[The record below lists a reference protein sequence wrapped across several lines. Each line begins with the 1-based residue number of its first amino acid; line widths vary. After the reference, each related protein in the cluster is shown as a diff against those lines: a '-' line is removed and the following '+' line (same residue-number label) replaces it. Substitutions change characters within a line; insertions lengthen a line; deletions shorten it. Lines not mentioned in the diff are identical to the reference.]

1 MKKILEKNAGKI
13 VGIYMLA
20 AITCFGN
27 NAKVIEGEVRDR
39 EVESGIAET
48 DNEEDMAEELVTDEE
63 TTEEKAAYKGYAFI
77 YQDIVIEIDAEADP
91 ILAQLGE
98 ANSYF
103 EAASCAF
110 NGLDKMYTYSSFE
123 LDTYPVEDKDFISMI
138 LFKDDSIATAEGISI
153 GDPVD
158 KIIETYGED
167 AREENGMMVYVK
179 DNMKLCFIIEE
190 ESVISIEYQTMVLDE

>member
-1 MKKILEKNAGKI
+1 MIRNLRRFSGIIA
-13 VGIYMLA
+13 GIYMLA
-20 AITCFGN
+20 AMTGCGN
-27 NAKVIEGEVRDR
+27 NAKVIEGEVKDKD
-39 EVESGIAET
+39 VEIGNDET
-48 DNEEDMAEELVTDEE
+48 DNEEEKAEELVTDEK
-63 TTEEKAAYKGYAFI
+63 TTEEETAYKGYAFI
-77 YQDIVIEIDAEADP
+77 YQGIAIEIDAEADP

-158 KIIETYGED
+158 KIIEIYGED

-190 ESVISIEYQTMVLDE
+190 ENVISIEYQTMVLDE

>member
-1 MKKILEKNAGKI
+1 MIRNLRRFSGIIA
-13 VGIYMLA
+13 GIYMLA
-20 AITCFGN
+20 AMTGCGN
-27 NAKVIEGEVRDR
+27 NAKVIEGEVKDKD
-39 EVESGIAET
+39 VEIGNDET
-48 DNEEDMAEELVTDEE
+48 DNEEEKAEELVTDEK
-63 TTEEKAAYKGYAFI
+63 TTEEETAYKGYAFI
-77 YQDIVIEIDAEADP
+77 YQGIVIEIDAEADP

-158 KIIETYGED
+158 KIIEIYGED

-190 ESVISIEYQTMVLDE
+190 ENVISIEYQTMVLDE

>member
-1 MKKILEKNAGKI
+1 MKKILEKNAGI
-13 VGIYMLA
+13 IAGIYMLA
-20 AITCFGN
+20 AITGCGN
-27 NAKVIEGEVRDR
+27 NAKVIEGEVKDR

-167 AREENGMMVYVK
+167 AREENEMMVYVK

>member
-1 MKKILEKNAGKI
+1 MIRNLRRFSGIIA
-13 VGIYMLA
+13 GIYMLA
-20 AITCFGN
+20 AMTGCGN
-27 NAKVIEGEVRDR
+27 NAKVIEGEVKDKN
-39 EVESGIAET
+39 VEIGNDET
-48 DNEEDMAEELVTDEE
+48 ANEEEKAEELVIDEK
-63 TTEEKAAYKGYAFI
+63 TTEEEAAYKGYAFI
-77 YQDIVIEIDAEADP
+77 YQGIVIEIDAEADP
-91 ILAQLGE
+91 ILAKLGE

-158 KIIETYGED
+158 KIIEIYGED

-190 ESVISIEYQTMVLDE
+190 ENVISIEYQTMVLDE

>member
-1 MKKILEKNAGKI
+1 MKKILEKNAGI
-13 VGIYMLA
+13 IAGIYMLA
-20 AITCFGN
+20 AITGCGN

-190 ESVISIEYQTMVLDE
+190 ESVISIEYQTMVLDK

>member
-1 MKKILEKNAGKI
+1 MKKILEKNAGI
-13 VGIYMLA
+13 IAGIYMLA
-20 AITCFGN
+20 AITGCGN

-98 ANSYF
+98 ANYYF

>member
-1 MKKILEKNAGKI
+1 MKKILEKNAGI
-13 VGIYMLA
+13 IAGIYMLA
-20 AITCFGN
+20 AITGCGN

>member
-1 MKKILEKNAGKI
+1 
-13 VGIYMLA
+13 
-20 AITCFGN
+20 
-27 NAKVIEGEVRDR
+27 
-39 EVESGIAET
+39 
-48 DNEEDMAEELVTDEE
+48 
-63 TTEEKAAYKGYAFI
+63 
-77 YQDIVIEIDAEADP
+77 
-91 ILAQLGE
+91 
-98 ANSYF
+98 
-103 EAASCAF
+103 
-110 NGLDKMYTYSSFE
+110 MYTYSSFE